1 MLHDSSLVLS
11 FCGPQLTLQI
21 DAVAVKKKTENPSE
35 KNLEKMQLQAE
46 ERRDI
51 LQPTMNALV
60 LYLQSNKVKE

>member
-1 MLHDSSLVLS
+1 MIQVLLS

-21 DAVAVKKKTENPSE
+21 DAVAVKKKKPENPSE